1 MSNACSEVQ
10 LALMSTQESVEMLAH
25 SSGLDSTEV
34 PPALLEVA
42 KLCGRLPLCLTIA
55 AQMICEAGDQWQE
68 EVLPDLAD
76 MHHMHADGMQIS
88 VQDSI
93 IVGSLNSISGT
104 DSQQVKEMF
113 MSTAI
118 FAGACGLFD
127 SHYAY

>member
-1 MSNACSEVQ
+1 
-10 LALMSTQESVEMLAH
+10 
-25 SSGLDSTEV
+25 
-34 PPALLEVA
+34 
-42 KLCGRLPLCLTIA
+42 
-55 AQMICEAGDQWQE
+55 MICEAGDQWQE

-104 DSQQVKEMF
+104 DSQQVKGMF

>member
-68 EVLPDLAD
+68 EVLPDLAASF
-76 MHHMHADGMQIS
+76 MHGDGIQIS

-93 IVGSLNSISGT
+93 IVSSLNSISGSE
-104 DSQQVKEMF
+104 SQQVKAMF
-113 MSTAI
+113 MSTAV
-118 FAGACGLFD
+118 FAGACRLSD
-127 SHYAY
+127 SHYAC